1 MDHLTALR
9 VFREVVERNSFA
21 AAARRLCLSPAA
33 VSKNIGELEAHLS
46 TRLLNRTTRR
56 LSLTEAG
63 QQYYTQ
69 IAQILDELDEADR
82 ALGPMQGEPS
92 GTLRVS
98 APMSLTLTQ
107 LADAIPQ
114 FLCRYPQ
121 LSLDLRLDDRR
132 VDLVKEGFDVAI
144 RGSDKLEDSSLV
156 ARKLMSMTHVLCG
169 APAYFSRH
177 GLPDSPEAL
186 RQHECVQFSL
196 SGHARLWSFRKN
208 GAQGDVQVDV
218 PIDGRYKVTSSL
230 VVREALLAGFGISLI
245 PLIYV
250 REDIAQGRLATVLDE
265 WSTVETHVYAVYPS
279 RRYLNPKVRAFVD
292 FLIEALA

>member
-69 IAQILDELDEADR
+69 IAQILDDLDEADR
-82 ALGPMQGEPS
+82 ALGPMQSEPT

-177 GLPDSPEAL
+177 GMPDSPEAL

-196 SGHARLWSFRKN
+196 SGHAKLWSFRK
-208 GAQGDVQVDV
+208 GGTQGDVQVDV

-230 VVREALLAGFGISLI
+230 AVREALLAGFGISLI

-250 REDIAQGRLATVLDE
+250 REDIERGRLVTALED

-279 RRYLNPKVRAFVD
+279 RRYLNSKVRAFVD
-292 FLIEALA
+292 FLVETLA

>member
-1 MDHLTALR
+1 VDHLTALR

-69 IAQILDELDEADR
+69 IAQILDDLDEADR
-82 ALGPMQGEPS
+82 ALGPMQSEPT

-177 GLPDSPEAL
+177 GVPDSPEAL

-196 SGHARLWSFRKN
+196 SGHARLWSFRKH

-230 VVREALLAGFGISLI
+230 AVREALLAGFGISLI
-245 PLIYV
+245 PLVYV
-250 REDIAQGRLATVLDE
+250 RDDIEHGRLVTVLDA

-279 RRYLNPKVRAFVD
+279 RRYLNSKVRAFVD
-292 FLIEALA
+292 FLIETLA